1 MLHLTSNA
9 GANRR
14 PLKPVTV
21 RFAAGEIQFVKQSG
35 CVLIDLTSHHF
46 DLEGY
51 PQSDHALHGHHL
63 ERRSPLGRGT
73 RHVAGQDA
81 RVAGRRRRMTLGNK
95 VGRSMSQ
102 C

>member
-9 GANRR
+9 GANLC
-14 PLKPVTV
+14 PLNPVTV
-21 RFAAGEIQFVKQSG
+21 RFAAGEIQFVKQSD
-35 CVLIDLTSHHF
+35 CVLIGLTRRPF

-51 PQSDHALHGHHL
+51 PQRSRLHGHHL
-63 ERRSPLGRGT
+63 ERRSPPGRGT
-73 RHVAGQDA
+73 RPVAGQDA

>member
-1 MLHLTSNA
+1 MLHLISNA
-9 GANRR
+9 GANRH
-14 PLKPVTV
+14 PLRPVTV
-21 RFAAGEIQFVKQSG
+21 RFVAGEIQFVKQSG
-35 CVLIDLTSHHF
+35 CVLIGLTSRLF

-51 PQSDHALHGHHL
+51 PQRSRVHDHHL

-81 RVAGRRRRMTLGNK
+81 RVAGRRRRMTVGNK
-95 VGRSMSQ
+95 VARSMSQ

>member
-9 GANRR
+9 GTNRC
-14 PLKPVTV
+14 PLNPVTV

-35 CVLIDLTSHHF
+35 CVLIGLTSRLF

-51 PQSDHALHGHHL
+51 PQRSRVHDHHL

-95 VGRSMSQ
+95 AGRSMSQ

>member
-9 GANRR
+9 GADRR
-14 PLKPVTV
+14 PLNPVTV
-21 RFAAGEIQFVKQSG
+21 RFAAGEIQFVEQSG
-35 CVLIDLTSHHF
+35 CVLIDLTSHRF

-51 PQSDHALHGHHL
+51 PQRSRVHDHHL

-81 RVAGRRRRMTLGNK
+81 QVAGRRRRMTLGNK

-102 C
+102 G